1 MLKTL
6 AVLTI
11 AMVFSLPAFA
21 QFAPFPQ
28 GGAAPAPAG
37 GQGFPAPAGGGA
49 APAETQPAG
58 GGFGVPGV
66 PEVPG
71 VPGEGMDPFGAME
84 MAGMFQPAI
93 AVQNNMIFIA
103 SGGMLT
109 VYQLNGNA
117 LSKVAEAPYTVAAPM
132 PGMGGAP
139 GAGGGGGFGGG
150 FGGGGFR

>member
-1 MLKTL
+1 MMLKTL

-11 AMVFSLPAFA
+11 AVFAVLPAFA

-28 GGAAPAPAG
+28 GGATPAPAPAG
-37 GQGFPAPAGGGA
+37 GQGFPAPAGGVA
-49 APAETQPAG
+49 APVPQPARG
-58 GGFGVPGV
+58 LGVPAV
-66 PEVPG
+66 D
-71 VPGEGMDPFGAME
+71 GEDAGGMDMYEAME

-93 AVQNNMIFIA
+93 AVQNNMVFIA

-117 LSKVAEAPYTVAAPM
+117 LSKVAEAPYAVAAPM

-139 GAGGGGGFGGG
+139 GGGGFGGG
-150 FGGGGFR
+150 FGGAGFR